1 MQKKIAS
8 ETIYNGVIFD
18 MTHDIIEMDNGKQ
31 YPRDVIHHN
40 GGVGVLVQKDN
51 KVLLVK
57 QYRYAVQEYT
67 WEIPAGKLEKNEDPY
82 TCGIRELEE
91 ECGLGCKSMDLICE
105 MYSTPGFCTEKIYIY
120 KANHLKTIEN
130 PKPMDE
136 DEDISSQWFTIEE
149 TLKMISELKIKDAKT
164 TIALQYAYINKAV

>member
-51 KVLLVK
+51 KVLLLCGK
-57 QYRYAVQEYT
+57 Q
-67 WEIPAGKLEKNEDPY
+67 KL
-82 TCGIRELEE
+82 
-91 ECGLGCKSMDLICE
+91 
-105 MYSTPGFCTEKIYIY
+105 
-120 KANHLKTIEN
+120 
-130 PKPMDE
+130 
-136 DEDISSQWFTIEE
+136 
-149 TLKMISELKIKDAKT
+149 
-164 TIALQYAYINKAV
+164 